1 MVLPPRPL
9 KPTPKT
15 APKPAPKGPWEK
27 RGSIPREKLP
37 YLFEKG
43 PYSLPYSRGK
53 GRIPLRQMGR
63 ELAKKFPSFYGRE
76 ISGKEIEREISRIKR
91 FDLPRA
97 KTQSEKNKIRETIAR
112 WEEAKKRAGL

>member
-9 KPTPKT
+9 KPTPKP

-63 ELAKKFPSFYGRE
+63 ELAKNIHPSMAARFR
-76 ISGKEIEREISRIKR
+76 GKK
-91 FDLPRA
+91 
-97 KTQSEKNKIRETIAR
+97 
-112 WEEAKKRAGL
+112 